1 MANSVAW
8 AAAMAAAAMAAAIM
22 ATSAM
27 AAAVAAAVAAAMAA
41 AAMATAAAITEAP
54 MASAENAGYIHGVVK
69 VAEDRWLACRVA
81 MVAAHPIAS
90 PARSTNAPGCR

>member
-1 MANSVAW
+1 
-8 AAAMAAAAMAAAIM
+8 MAAVMAA
-22 ATSAM
+22 T
-27 AAAVAAAVAAAMAA
+27 VAAAVAAAMTA

-81 MVAAHPIAS
+81 KVAAHPIAS